1 MRRVAGACLLAVLV
15 AARAHAAPWV
25 LTGEAGTEYDDNVQ
39 RVETGPGLDT
49 QRDSAWV
56 LRFGARVEKRDRIWG
71 GQLALDLSDL
81 TRKVND
87 NELAV
92 ENVTALAGSLRWVH
106 ALPDRPVLV
115 GVSTNAIDVFPLSVS
130 TGARTFRNL
139 GADALL
145 AFRSGDNAL
154 TVTFGGRDFVYK
166 AETSHIFDWR
176 GPAASARLDLI
187 LWQSPSKIR
196 SLELAAGAGF
206 EDRTFVAEQ
215 AKAFANACAPD
226 APPDPGCAAPTSYG
240 RRDRYSRVGAELTWV
255 GKQVAAIGY
264 QLALIDSNSFGE
276 SLARHRVTASGTVEV
291 GAHVYAT
298 LLAILQLDQYLDG
311 LVIRRDLQGQ
321 GFANVDDENR
331 SSLQARIA
339 RKIGS
344 SDWSVEGRAAI
355 WRNVGGNA
363 MQLDFKRELVYFGI
377 VYGK

>member
-1 MRRVAGACLLAVLV
+1 MRRVALLLV
-15 AARAHAAPWV
+15 CVASRAHAAPWTV
-25 LTGEAGTEYDDNVQ
+25 TGEAGSEYDDNVQ

-49 QRDSAWV
+49 EHRSAWV
-56 LRFGARVEKRDRIWG
+56 LRFGARVEHKARAWG
-71 GQLALDLSDL
+71 GQYSFDVSDL
-81 TRKVND
+81 TRAVTD
-87 NELAV
+87 NELSV

-115 GVSTNAIDVFPLSVS
+115 GVSTSAIDVFPLSDS

-145 AFRSGDNAL
+145 AVRSDDHTL
-154 TVTFGGRDFVYK
+154 TLGFGGRDFVYK
-166 AETSHIFDWR
+166 AEASHIFDWR
-176 GPAASARLDLI
+176 GPSASARLDLV
-187 LWQSPSKIR
+187 LWQSPSKTK
-196 SLELAAGAGF
+196 SLELASSAGF
-206 EDRTFVAEQ
+206 EDRTFVTEE

-240 RRDRYSRVGAELTWV
+240 RRDRYSRVGTELTWV
-255 GKQVAAIGY
+255 GHQVATIGY

-276 SLARHRVTASGTVEV
+276 SLARHRVTASGTAAV
-291 GAHVYAT
+291 GGGVYAT

-331 SSLQARIA
+331 SSLQLRVA
-339 RKIGS
+339 KKLYS
-344 SDWSVEGRAAI
+344 EWSLETRVAV
-355 WRNVGGNA
+355 WRNVGGNS
-363 MQLDFKRELVYFGI
+363 MQLDFQRELIYLGI